1 MKILENIKPL
11 SKGQEELYDA
21 LIKGKYNI
29 VGIFGPTGSGKS
41 LISIVYALDE
51 INEGKYKK
59 FVILKPLIDVVTKK
73 EITPQEFSNYEN
85 VIIGYIK
92 DVIGGFLDTTIVDQL
107 FNQGKIEILDSR
119 FLKGRTFDDCI
130 IFVDELQLIKIESL
144 IEIILRIGKN
154 CKLLLAGDSVF
165 QALQENQFYD
175 PSTIIREI
183 LLNEENAKVIDLGIK
198 DIVRPGAKKGI
209 KLLIEYKLRAR
220 KLSDIEQKILDI
232 SRMYSPDADIITIL
246 DLTENK
252 KHFNLEKLQ
261 SIPDILVIVKEGHF
275 GRMVGKGGE
284 RIGKIE
290 KDLNKRI
297 RTIELNLDFKEYIR
311 ALHPLPWII
320 KHIDDVDFKGNQI
333 VVTLKKEVGAFMG
346 QKGSYVLFLND
357 VMQKLLGVKLR
368 AMGINE

>member
-209 KLLIEYKLRAR
+209 KL
-220 KLSDIEQKILDI
+220 
-232 SRMYSPDADIITIL
+232 
-246 DLTENK
+246 
-252 KHFNLEKLQ
+252 
-261 SIPDILVIVKEGHF
+261 
-275 GRMVGKGGE
+275 
-284 RIGKIE
+284 
-290 KDLNKRI
+290 
-297 RTIELNLDFKEYIR
+297 
-311 ALHPLPWII
+311 
-320 KHIDDVDFKGNQI
+320 
-333 VVTLKKEVGAFMG
+333 
-346 QKGSYVLFLND
+346 
-357 VMQKLLGVKLR
+357 
-368 AMGINE
+368 

>member
-198 DIVRPGAKKGI
+198 DIVRPGAKK
-209 KLLIEYKLRAR
+209 E
-220 KLSDIEQKILDI
+220 
-232 SRMYSPDADIITIL
+232 
-246 DLTENK
+246 
-252 KHFNLEKLQ
+252 
-261 SIPDILVIVKEGHF
+261 
-275 GRMVGKGGE
+275 
-284 RIGKIE
+284 
-290 KDLNKRI
+290 
-297 RTIELNLDFKEYIR
+297 
-311 ALHPLPWII
+311 
-320 KHIDDVDFKGNQI
+320 
-333 VVTLKKEVGAFMG
+333 
-346 QKGSYVLFLND
+346 
-357 VMQKLLGVKLR
+357 
-368 AMGINE
+368 